1 MLPNPARRSRAISRF
16 ATRRLATPHVRS
28 RRQRSPPR
36 TPSSLTSLYVTAV
49 QPAIKSDR
57 RRKEP
62 GTPEIIR
69 TTLKGDL
76 VERVSP
82 LTLAE
87 NLLAEP
93 HAEIARHRD
102 AGTAIAHRKM
112 NPVFA
117 ADMGQLVEC
126 ISDEPHPGAADSHGS
141 EFRE

>member
-1 MLPNPARRSRAISRF
+1 MTHSGHHRSHWREVFRYTQGRYPIS
-16 ATRRLATPHVRS
+16 ATTKSAK
-28 RRQRSPPR
+28 PR
-36 TPSSLTSLYVTAV
+36 IPSSLTSLCVTAV

-62 GTPEIIR
+62 GAPEIIR

-76 VERVSP
+76 VERGSP

-93 HAEIARHRD
+93 HAEIVRHSD
-102 AGTAIAHRKM
+102 AGTAITHRKM
-112 NPVFA
+112 DPVFA
-117 ADMGQLVEC
+117 ANMGQLVEC
-126 ISDEPHPGAADSHGS
+126 ISDEAHPGAAASHGS